1 MQDTGTYLKVKDE
14 SRGHTDPVATGP
26 LTRERRRQ
34 LTRDALIEAAADVFA
49 ERGFEGAS
57 LDEIAAAAGF
67 TRGAIYANFSGKED
81 LYYAVN
87 EKFNAK
93 ALAVFADLVDR
104 EGADPW
110 DMGAVADTWWPLLNA
125 DRKVRVLGAE
135 FNAYAARHPELRE
148 RSVAHREQTVAMVAD
163 YVASNARE
171 RGLTGYDPVLL
182 AKVFLA
188 VSDGV
193 ERCADLDPDAPR
205 ILETI
210 LTLLLA
216 GIEATSTPAQ
226 HPARSDA

>member
-1 MQDTGTYLKVKDE
+1 MYVKVKGA
-14 SRGHTDPVATGP
+14 SGGQTAGMVTQP

-34 LTRDALIEAAADVFA
+34 LTRDALISAATDVFA

-57 LDEIAAAAGF
+57 LDEIAATAGF
-67 TRGAIYANFSGKED
+67 TRGAIYANFTGKED

-87 EKFNAK
+87 EKFNEK
-93 ALAVFADLVDR
+93 ALAVFADLADR
-104 EGADPW
+104 EDTDPA
-110 DMGAVADTWWPLLNA
+110 DMGAVADAWWPLLNA

-148 RSVAHREQTVAMVAD
+148 RSAAHRERTVAMVAD
-163 YVASNARE
+163 YIASNAE
-171 RGLTGYDPVLL
+171 DWELATLDPVLL

-193 ERCADLDPDAPR
+193 ERCADLDPEAPR

-216 GIEATSTPAQ
+216 GIAATTTST
-226 HPARSDA
+226 